1 MTPTPVATRTRTRTV
16 ELIAAAAHLVVA
28 IALLALSLGGAS
40 IVLPVALSLPA
51 GAPGA
56 FAGVD
61 LAAAAAVVLLVS
73 VAARAA
79 VVVRPERRGAL
90 RALELSQTT
99 GISVFLIAQLNGVAE
114 AGALI
119 LCYAVAAAAIGVLW
133 LQGRAPLEQRRS
145 SWPYSLGAAIAIV
158 PWGVVAL
165 YQVVGLVIGAPPAP
179 IVRVLTIVVLVLAAA
194 LWLVERRWQL
204 GLLAD
209 ARAELLRTAL
219 TLATGIA
226 LLVLAVGLARPSALL

>member
-1 MTPTPVATRTRTRTV
+1 MTPTPVTTPARARSI
-16 ELIAAAAHLVVA
+16 ELLAAAAHLVVA
-28 IALLALSLGGAS
+28 VALVTLSLGGAS
-40 IVLPVALSLPA
+40 IVLPVALSLP
-51 GAPGA
+51 GGGPGA
-56 FAGVD
+56 FSGVD

-73 VAARAA
+73 AAARA
-79 VVVRPERRGAL
+79 VVAVRPERGRAV
-90 RALELSQTT
+90 RALELSQVS
-99 GISVFLIAQLNGVAE
+99 GISLFLVAQLNGVAE

-133 LQGRAPLEQRRS
+133 LQGRAPLEQRGS
-145 SWPYSLGAAIAIV
+145 AWPYSLGAAIAIV

-165 YQVVGLVIGAPPAP
+165 YQVVGLAVGAPPP
-179 IVRVLTIVVLVLAAA
+179 PLVRVLTIVVLLLAAA

-209 ARAELLRTAL
+209 ARAELVRTAL
-219 TLATGIA
+219 TLGTGIA